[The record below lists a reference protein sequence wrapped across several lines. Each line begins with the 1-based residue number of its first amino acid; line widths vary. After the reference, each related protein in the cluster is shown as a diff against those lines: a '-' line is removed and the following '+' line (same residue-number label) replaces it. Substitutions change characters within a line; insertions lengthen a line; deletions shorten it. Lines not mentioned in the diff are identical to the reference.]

1 MPLRRLI
8 SHREPFGP
16 KAPITEA
23 LVDLRV
29 QVGTELQLERL
40 REFNATLGNAYPKV
54 QTQTEW
60 AGQVRLEPES
70 NSSTVTST
78 HRVRG
83 FVFRSEDD
91 REVVQVRRDGF
102 TFSLLPQY
110 TQWSDLRDK
119 AKRAWERYVEL
130 VAPSAITRT
139 AHRCI
144 NRISLPPGPLELE
157 DWFKLHPTTP
167 PELGDLSDLLV
178 RVAIQHPDDKTIVA
192 LATLGS
198 APAQVGVE
206 ESAFLFDIDIWNASP
221 RSVNDEIWDLLADLH
236 EYRND
241 VFFGSLTDATCKE
254 ICK

>member
-1 MPLRRLI
+1 MPLRRLT

-29 QVGTELQLERL
+29 QVGTELRLEHL
-40 REFNATLGNAYPKV
+40 REFNGTLGNAYPKV
-54 QTQTEW
+54 QTQTDW
-60 AGQVRLEPES
+60 AGEIRLEPES
-70 NSSTVTST
+70 NTPTVTST
-78 HRVRG
+78 HWVRG

-110 TQWSDLRDK
+110 TDWSELRDK

-130 VAPSAITRT
+130 VAPLAITRV

-144 NRISLPPGPLELE
+144 NRISLPHERLEL
-157 DWFKLHPTTP
+157 DQWFKLHAVTP
-167 PELGDLSDLLV
+167 PELGDLTELLV
-178 RVAIQHPDDKTIVA
+178 RVAMRHPDNPAIIA

-198 APAQVGVE
+198 APPRTDVQ
-206 ESAFLFDIDIWNASP
+206 ESAFLLDIDIWNEEKRPVDAA
-221 RSVNDEIWDLLADLH
+221 IWGLLEDLH

-241 VFFGSLTDATCKE
+241 VFFGSLTDATCQE
-254 ICK
+254 IRK

>member
-1 MPLRRLI
+1 MALRRLI
-8 SHREPFGP
+8 THRESFGQ
-16 KAPITEA
+16 KAPIIEA

-29 QVGTELQLERL
+29 EVGHDLQLERL
-40 REFNATLGNAYPKV
+40 REFNATLSTAYPKV

-102 TFSLLPQY
+102 TFSLLPPY
-110 TQWSDLRDK
+110 TKWSDLRDK
-119 AKRAWERYVEL
+119 ANRAWERYVEL
-130 VAPSAITRT
+130 VQPSAITRV

-144 NRISLPPGPLELE
+144 NRISLPHDRLEL
-157 DWFKLHPTTP
+157 DKWFKLHPATP
-167 PELGDLSDLLV
+167 PELGELTDLLV
-178 RVAIQHPDDKTIVA
+178 RVALRHPVDHRIVA

-198 APAQVGVE
+198 APPHPDVK
-206 ESAFLFDIDIWNASP
+206 ESAFLFDIDIWNEGQRPVDATVWS
-221 RSVNDEIWDLLADLH
+221 LLDDLH

-241 VFFGSLTDATCKE
+241 VFFGSLTDATYQE
-254 ICK
+254 IRL